1 MNIFQEI
8 YIVLREKLQKNKS
21 KEELIK
27 DGVTYDNVQN
37 VAERIFNKHRKSS
50 TFLRNHH
57 AAWIKHLRTQFEFV
71 PDESIFIGKQIVEER
86 GDSVKGQYNV
96 HDFVRLTNQIGGAK
110 FCDRYYEIQDVGAR
124 FKRNDIYEVTS
135 LYTSGNCGIIHDII
149 IITSLDEN
157 YKNEELWVF
166 SNQLEIVPDDNEII
180 KHVLKMRKLEK
191 LAYLNRSLEKGIEY
205 VDDIKEQI
213 KKLK

>member
-1 MNIFQEI
+1 MNIIQEV
-8 YIVLREKLQKNKS
+8 YIVIREKLQKNKS
-21 KEELIK
+21 KEELISE
-27 DGVTYDNVQN
+27 GVTYDNVQN
-37 VAERIFNKHRKSS
+37 VATRIFNKHRKSS

-57 AAWIKHLRTQFEFV
+57 AAWLKHLRTQFEFV
-71 PDESIFIGKQIVEER
+71 PDERIDIGRKIVEER
-86 GDSVKGQYNV
+86 GDSVNDKFNV
-96 HDFVRLTNQIGGAK
+96 SVFVRLTHQIGAAK
-110 FCDRYYEIQDVGAR
+110 FNDQYYEIKDVGER
-124 FKRNDIYEVTS
+124 FKRNDIYEVS
-135 LYTSGNCGIIHDII
+135 MIINSANSDVIHDVVCIK
-149 IITSLDEN
+149 SLDEN
-157 YKNEELWVF
+157 YSNEELWTY